1 MEIMRRSKLVPT
13 WKACV
18 AQLNRK
24 TMQIF
29 KMSEELDE
37 HGERTILKVY
47 ETLAL
52 SDLQEVVETGG
63 SGSADDEPDKF
74 EIKLQRKRGRSV
86 RLQLPSAAAQGKW
99 AAAVRHNM
107 QLLSPLL

>member
-1 MEIMRRSKLVPT
+1 MEIMRRSKLVPM

-52 SDLQEVVETGG
+52 PDLQEVVETGG
-63 SGSADDEPDKF
+63 SADDEPGKF
-74 EIKLQRKRGRSV
+74 EIKLRRKRGRSV
-86 RLQLPSAAAQGKW
+86 RLQLQSAAAQGEW